1 MRPARYDAR
10 CLGHFALAF
19 DAYLHFTSPIR
30 RYADLVVHRALRD
43 TLRDDAEAR
52 TLAQTRAER
61 MAAWAVRT
69 SLCERTAMEA
79 EREAIDLKKCVF
91 MRERLGDCFDA
102 TVTRVAR
109 HGFYATLDAFFV
121 DGLVPLRALRGH
133 FEFDE
138 SSLALV
144 ARGSGERFGLGDR
157 VRVSVSQVNL
167 VRGWIDFELLEH
179 EGGGARRKQGRAR
192 A

>member
-1 MRPARYDAR
+1 
-10 CLGHFALAF
+10 
-19 DAYLHFTSPIR
+19 
-30 RYADLVVHRALRD
+30 
-43 TLRDDAEAR
+43 
-52 TLAQTRAER
+52 

-79 EREAIDLKKCVF
+79 EREVVDLKKCVF

-102 TVTRVAR
+102 TVTRVVR

-138 SSLALV
+138 SSLSLI
-144 ARGSGERFGLGDR
+144 ARGSGERFVLGDR
-157 VRVSVSQVNL
+157 VRVSVAQVDL
-167 VRGWIDFELLEH
+167 VRGWIDFDLLERQG
-179 EGGGARRKQGRAR
+179 EGAHRRKGRALV
-192 A
+192 